1 MYTISTKLSST
12 SSSSLNT
19 TFFPSMSPTVRM
31 SNNNKS
37 RGVAVEFDHNHRI
50 HTTQSTSTNNTLY
63 YELNDSYIHTASFV

>member
-12 SSSSLNT
+12 SSS
-19 TFFPSMSPTVRM
+19 PSMSPTVRM

-50 HTTQSTSTNNTLY
+50 HTTQSTSTNDTIYDTN
-63 YELNDSYIHTASFV
+63 NF